1 MKRLL
6 VLALTVLTTTSI
18 FAQSVSKELQDM
30 KDAIAAQQ
38 QQIQQLQQQ
47 IQSRDQAIQ
56 TLEQQ
61 VGQAQSAAQAAQQ
74 TANAAVPKA
83 EDLDKQYFDPLQH
96 QVADLTT
103 VSGNTVSEL
112 QATQKRVADLESPIA
127 IHYKGI
133 LLTPG
138 GFLSGDT
145 YYRNRA
151 LGAEGTPFNSIV
163 FAGASQSHLS
173 EFYGSGRQSRLTLL
187 LQSKG
192 DNINTTG
199 YYESDFESA
208 GVTSN
213 ANQTNGYTLRVR
225 QAWIQAAVANGWTYT
240 GGQMWSLA
248 VETRQGMDN
257 RTEAIPQTIDPNY
270 TVGWTYVRQ
279 WGFRVV
285 KNFNNKFW
293 LGASVENAQ
302 INPPVTTGTSANYL
316 VGNAGAL
323 GGLYNNQYNYSYNKL
338 PDFVFKGVWQPAF
351 GGHYEA
357 FMIFSS
363 FRDRVFPNATSKPA
377 SAAGAYNSSTTAGG
391 LGLNGRWL
399 LASKKVELGL
409 HFFGDNG
416 YGRYGAAGLPDYT
429 FNSNG
434 TLGKIRNYQSLGSF
448 QYQTP
453 KLVVYAYGGG
463 EYEQRRWNYNAAGKP
478 QGYGSPLFNNSGCYT
493 EQLPGAGGFAPGA
506 LVDCTGNTRNLLEGT
521 AGLWYRFYNSPSKGR
536 FEWGSQFSYVVRNT
550 WAGAL
555 PSGSNNVV
563 HGLQPTANEAIWG
576 TSFRYY
582 LP

>member
-6 VLALTVLTTTSI
+6 ILALTVLTTTSI
-18 FAQSVSKELQDM
+18 FAQSVSKQLQDM
-30 KDAIAAQQ
+30 KDAISAQQ

-47 IQSRDQAIQ
+47 VQNRDQAIQ
-56 TLEQQ
+56 TLQKE
-61 VGQAQSAAQAAQQ
+61 VTDAQSAAQAAQQ

-83 EDLDKQYFDPLQH
+83 EDLDKGYFDPLQH
-96 QVADLTT
+96 QVTDLST
-103 VSGNTVSEL
+103 VSANTVSEL
-112 QATQKRVADLESPIA
+112 QATQKRVADLESPLA

-145 YYRNRA
+145 YFRNRA

-163 FAGASQSHLS
+163 LPGASQSHLS

-187 LQSKG
+187 LQAKEG
-192 DNINTTG
+192 GFNTTG

-213 ANQTNGYTLRVR
+213 ANGTNGYTLRVR
-225 QAWIQAAVANGWTYT
+225 QAWIQAALANGWTFT

-257 RTEAIPQTIDPNY
+257 RTEAIPLTIDPNY

-279 WGFRVV
+279 WGFRAV

-302 INPPVTTGTSANYL
+302 INTPVTTGTAANYL

-323 GGLYNNQYNYSYNKL
+323 GGLYNSLANYSYNRL
-338 PDFVFKGVWQPAF
+338 PDFIFKGVAQPGF
-351 GGHYEA
+351 GHYEA
-357 FMIFSS
+357 FVIFSS
-363 FRDRVFPNATSKPA
+363 VRDRIFPNATAKEP
-377 SAAGAYNSSTTAGG
+377 SAAGANNGSTTVGG
-391 LGLNGRWL
+391 FGVNGRWL
-399 LASKKVELGL
+399 VASKKVELGL

-416 YGRYGAAGLPDYT
+416 YGRYGAAGLPDFT
-429 FNSNG
+429 FNPNG
-434 TLGKIRNYQSLGSF
+434 TLAKIRNYQTLASF

-463 EYEQRRWNYNAAGKP
+463 EYEQRRWNFNAKGQP
-478 QGYGSPLFNNSGCYT
+478 QGYGSPLFANYGCTT
-493 EQLPGAGGFAPGA
+493 ETLPGAGGFLPGA
-506 LVDCTGNTRNLLEGT
+506 LVNCAGNTRNLIEGT
-521 AGLWYRFYNSPSKGR
+521 AGFWYRFYNSPSKGR
-536 FEWGSQFSYVVRNT
+536 FEMGSQLSYVVRNT
-550 WAGAL
+550 WVGYNSAIKPITFADQ
-555 PSGSNNVV
+555 PS
-563 HGLQPTANEAIWG
+563 ANDTIWG

>member
-6 VLALTVLTTTSI
+6 ILALTVLTTTSI
-18 FAQSVSKELQDM
+18 FAQSVSKQLQDM
-30 KDAIAAQQ
+30 KDAISAQQ

-47 IQSRDQAIQ
+47 VQNRDQAIQ
-56 TLEQQ
+56 KLQTQ
-61 VGQAQSAAQAAQQ
+61 VSDQAAAAAAARQ
-74 TANAAVPKA
+74 TLPEETLSKA
-83 EDLDKQYFDPLQH
+83 EALDKQYFDPLQH
-96 QVADLTT
+96 DVTDLKAVD
-103 VSGNTVSEL
+103 VSQNNEL
-112 QATQKRVADLESPIA
+112 MGHEKRLADLESPIA

-163 FAGASQSHLS
+163 LPGASQSHMS

-187 LQSKG
+187 LQAKEG
-192 DNINTTG
+192 GFNTTG

-213 ANQTNGYTLRVR
+213 ANGTNGYTLRVR
-225 QAWIQAAVANGWTYT
+225 QAWIQAALANGWTFT

-257 RTEAIPQTIDPNY
+257 RTEAIPLTIDPNY
-270 TVGWTYVRQ
+270 NVGWTYARQ
-279 WGFRVV
+279 YGFRVV

-302 INPPVTTGTSANYL
+302 INTPVTTGTASNYL

-323 GGLYNNQYNYSYNKL
+323 GGLYNNQANYSYNKL
-338 PDFVFKGVWQPAF
+338 PDFVFKGVLQPGF
-351 GGHYEA
+351 GHYEA
-357 FMIFSS
+357 FVIFSS
-363 FRDRVFPNATSKPA
+363 FRDRIFPNATAKEP
-377 SAAGAYNSSTTAGG
+377 SAAGAYNSSTTAGAFG
-391 LGLNGRWL
+391 ANGRWL
-399 LASKKVELGL
+399 VASKKVELGL

-416 YGRYGAAGLPDYT
+416 YSRYGAAGLPDFT
-429 FNSNG
+429 FNPNG
-434 TLGKIRNYQSLGSF
+434 TLGKIRNYQTLASF

-463 EYEQRRWNYNAAGKP
+463 EYEQRRWNFNAKGQP
-478 QGYGSPLFNNSGCYT
+478 QGYGSPLFANYGCTT
-493 EQLPGAGGFAPGA
+493 ETLPGAGGFLPGA
-506 LVDCTGNTRNLLEGT
+506 LVNCAGNTRNLIEGT
-521 AGLWYRFYNSPSKGR
+521 AGFWYRFYNSPSKGR
-536 FEWGSQFSYVVRNT
+536 FEMGSQFSYVVRNT
-550 WAGAL
+550 WVGYSSATKPVTFSDQ
-555 PSGSNNVV
+555 PS
-563 HGLQPTANEAIWG
+563 ANDAIWG

>member
-1 MKRLL
+1 
-6 VLALTVLTTTSI
+6 
-18 FAQSVSKELQDM
+18 M
-30 KDAIAAQQ
+30 KDAISAQQ

-47 IQSRDQAIQ
+47 VQNRDQAIQ
-56 TLEQQ
+56 TLEKQ
-61 VGQAQSAAQAAQQ
+61 VSDAQAAAQAAQQ

-83 EDLDKQYFDPLQH
+83 EELDKGYFDPLQH

-103 VSGNTVSEL
+103 VSGNTVNEL
-112 QATQKRVADLESPIA
+112 QETQKRVAALESPLA

-145 YYRNRA
+145 YFRNRA
-151 LGAEGTPFNSIV
+151 LGAEGTAFNSIV
-163 FAGASQSHLS
+163 LPGASQSRMS

-187 LQSKG
+187 LQAKAGSF
-192 DNINTTG
+192 NTTG

-213 ANQTNGYTLRVR
+213 ANQTNSYTLRMR
-225 QAWIQAAVANGWTYT
+225 QAWIQAALANGWTFT
-240 GGQMWSLA
+240 GGQQWSLV

-257 RTEAIPQTIDPNY
+257 RTEAIPLTIDPNY

-279 WGFRVV
+279 YGFRAV

-293 LGASVENAQ
+293 LAASVENAQ
-302 INPPVTTGTSANYL
+302 INTPATSGTVSNYL

-323 GGLYNNQYNYSYNKL
+323 GGLYNSLANYSYNKL
-338 PDFVFKGVWQPAF
+338 PDFVFKGVWQPGF
-351 GGHYEA
+351 GHYEA
-357 FMIFSS
+357 FIIFSS
-363 FRDRVFPNATSKPA
+363 FRDRVFPNATAKEP

-391 LGLNGRWL
+391 FGANGRWL
-399 LASKKVELGL
+399 VANKKVELGL
-409 HFFGDNG
+409 HVFGDNG
-416 YGRYGAAGLPDYT
+416 YGRYGASGLPDFT
-429 FNSNG
+429 FNPSG
-434 TLGKIRNYQSLGSF
+434 TLAKIRNYQSLASF

-463 EYEQRRWNYNAAGKP
+463 EYEARRWNYTAAGKP
-478 QGYGSPLFNNSGCYT
+478 EGYGSPLFANSGCYNET
-493 EQLPGAGGFAPGA
+493 LPGAGGFLPGA
-506 LVDCTGNTRNLLEGT
+506 LAECAGNTRNLIEGT
-521 AGLWYRFYNSPSKGR
+521 TGFWYRFYNSPTKGR
-536 FEWGSQFSYVVRNT
+536 FEMGSQLSYVVRNT
-550 WAGAL
+550 WVGYSSATKPVTFGDQ
-555 PSGSNNVV
+555 PS
-563 HGLQPTANEAIWG
+563 ANDTIWG

>member
-1 MKRLL
+1 
-6 VLALTVLTTTSI
+6 
-18 FAQSVSKELQDM
+18 M
-30 KDAIAAQQ
+30 KDAISAQQ

-47 IQSRDQAIQ
+47 VQNRDQAIQ
-56 TLEQQ
+56 TLQKE
-61 VGQAQSAAQAAQQ
+61 VTDAQSAAQAAQQ

-83 EDLDKQYFDPLQH
+83 EDLDKGYFDPLQH
-96 QVADLTT
+96 QVTDLST
-103 VSGNTVSEL
+103 VSANTVSEL
-112 QATQKRVADLESPIA
+112 QATQKRVADLESPLA

-145 YYRNRA
+145 YFRNRA

-163 FAGASQSHLS
+163 LPGASQSHLS

-187 LQSKG
+187 LQAKEG
-192 DNINTTG
+192 GFNTTG

-213 ANQTNGYTLRVR
+213 ANQTNSYTLRVR
-225 QAWIQAAVANGWTYT
+225 QAWIQAALANGWTFT

-257 RTEAIPQTIDPNY
+257 RTEALPLTIDPNY
-270 TVGWTYVRQ
+270 NVGWTYARQ
-279 WGFRVV
+279 YGFRAV

-302 INPPVTTGTSANYL
+302 INTPATTGLASNYL

-323 GGLYNNQYNYSYNKL
+323 GGLYNNQANYSYNKL
-338 PDFVFKGVWQPAF
+338 PDFVFKGVLQPGF
-351 GGHYEA
+351 GHYEA
-357 FMIFSS
+357 FVIFSS
-363 FRDRVFPNATSKPA
+363 FRDRVFPNATAKEP
-377 SAAGAYNSSTTAGG
+377 SAAGAYNSSTTAGAFG
-391 LGLNGRWL
+391 ANGRWL
-399 LASKKVELGL
+399 VASKKVELGL

-416 YGRYGAAGLPDYT
+416 YGRYGAAGLPDFT
-429 FNSNG
+429 FNPNG
-434 TLGKIRNYQSLGSF
+434 TLGKIRNYQTLASF

-463 EYEQRRWNYNAAGKP
+463 EYEQRRWNFNAKGQP
-478 QGYGSPLFNNSGCYT
+478 QGYGSPLFANSGCYT
-493 EQLPGAGGFAPGA
+493 ETLPGAGGFAPGA
-506 LVDCTGNTRNLLEGT
+506 LAGCAGNTRNLIEGT
-521 AGLWYRFYNSPSKGR
+521 TGFWYRFYNSPNKGR
-536 FEWGSQFSYVVRNT
+536 FEMGSQFSYVVRNT
-550 WAGAL
+550 WVGYSSATKPVTFGDQ
-555 PSGSNNVV
+555 PS
-563 HGLQPTANEAIWG
+563 ANDTIWG